1 MTQKQFEEAVKANE
15 RIEQL
20 NRVLK
25 EFKRNKSCRL
35 SLVYGGYGVDGYW
48 KLYNVNKEV
57 IDFVEDKL
65 KVYTGMFIQEI
76 NKEIEELNKKIE
88 KL

>member
-1 MTQKQFEEAVKANE
+1 MTQKQFEEAVKANK

-20 NRVLK
+20 NKVLS
-25 EFKRNKSCRL
+25 EFEMNKSCRL
-35 SLVYGGYGVDGYW
+35 SLVYGGYNVDGYW
-48 KLYNVNKEV
+48 KLHNINKEV
-57 IDFVEDKL
+57 LDFIEDKL

>member
-1 MTQKQFEEAVKANE
+1 MTQKQFEEAVKASE

-20 NRVLK
+20 NRVLQ
-25 EFKRNKSCRL
+25 EFKMNKSCRL
-35 SLVYGGYGVDGYW
+35 SLVYGGYNVDGYW

-57 IDFVEDKL
+57 IDFIEDKL
-65 KVYTGMFIQEI
+65 KVYTGMLIQEI

>member
-1 MTQKQFEEAVKANE
+1 MTQKQFEEVVKVNK

-20 NRVLK
+20 NRVLE
-25 EFKRNKSCRL
+25 EFKMHNSCRL
-35 SLVYGGYGVDGYW
+35 SLVYGGYNVDGYC
-48 KLYNVNKEV
+48 KLYNVNAKV
-57 IDFVEDKL
+57 IDFIEDKL

-88 KL
+88 EF

>member
-1 MTQKQFEEAVKANE
+1 MTQKQFEEVVKVNE

-20 NRVLK
+20 NRVLQ
-25 EFKRNKSCRL
+25 EFKMNKSCRL
-35 SLVYGGYGVDGYW
+35 SLVYGGYNVDGYW

-57 IDFVEDKL
+57 IDFIEDKL
-65 KVYTGMFIQEI
+65 KVYTGMLIQEI